1 MSNTIFLPFQ
11 ILIPFILVTCTLRAV
26 HVITRVPIRALFLLI
41 FLMSDAM
48 ALVRSTF
55 ALYEL
60 MLYIPFNNFFRH
72 GGIFLGLNQN

>member
-48 ALVRSTF
+48 ALVRSPF

-60 MLYIPFNNFFRH
+60 MLACTPDKDI
-72 GGIFLGLNQN
+72 